1 MARKKPLSALGDK
14 SAPELAKL
22 AGQVGPQGLAKRI
35 ADINAPF
42 LSATDLVKAISQVG
56 IDSDLVKHLSVL
68 RPKIDLQIP
77 DVLQTVQETLPR
89 PFPES
94 TQDLAKHIVGLT
106 VPKGALT
113 DLSEGL
119 LPADAIGPD
128 SARALLQFDDADK
141 LLVRLSEPTPTIDLQ
156 LPDMSQGVRVS
167 LPHPIQDSYQLQ
179 NSETGDEKAMVS
191 PANRGAEVEELE
203 IVSPSALGMLVR
215 RARETRHLSQQS
227 FADLAGVGRRFLSEL
242 ENGKPTLELGKV
254 LKVART
260 AGIELFAR
268 QR

>member
-1 MARKKPLSALGDK
+1 MASKKPLSAPGDK
-14 SAPELAKL
+14 SAPDFAKL
-22 AGQVGPQGLAKRI
+22 AGQVGSLAKHI
-35 ADINAPF
+35 ADISTPF
-42 LSATDLVKAISQVG
+42 LSATDLAKALSQA
-56 IDSDLVKHLSVL
+56 D
-68 RPKIDLQIP
+68 
-77 DVLQTVQETLPR
+77 
-89 PFPES
+89 
-94 TQDLAKHIVGLT
+94 
-106 VPKGALT
+106 GA
-113 DLSEGL
+113 DGHV
-119 LPADAIGPD
+119 A
-128 SARALLQFDDADK
+128 
-141 LLVRLSEPTPTIDLQ
+141 RLSEPAPKIDLQ

-167 LPHPIQDSYQLQ
+167 LPSPIQDSYQPQ
-179 NSETGDEKAMVS
+179 NRDTGIEKAMVS

-203 IVSPSALGMLVR
+203 IVSPSNIGLLVR